1 MFGKDEKKKGG
12 EVIGFIG
19 KGMSMEGKL
28 AFNETVRVEGS
39 FKGEI
44 DATGTL
50 VLGEGGS
57 IEGKIKVGTAIVS
70 GEITGTLEA
79 SQRVELRAPAK
90 MTGDIKT
97 PTLIIGEGVVF
108 EGSCIMIK
116 KGHAEFETVDYGTKT
131 EGQGEAGAYASH

>member
-19 KGMSMEGKL
+19 KGMSMEGRL

-57 IEGKIKVGTAIVS
+57 IEGKIKVGTAIVT

-97 PTLIIGEGVVF
+97 PTLIIGEGVIF

-116 KGHAEFETVDYGTKT
+116 KGQAQFETVDYGTKT

>member
-1 MFGKDEKKKGG
+1 MFGKDEKKKSG
-12 EVIGFIG
+12 EIIGFIG

-50 VLGEGGS
+50 VLGEGGL

-116 KGHAEFETVDYGTKT
+116 KGHSEFETVDYGTKT
-131 EGQGEAGAYASH
+131 EGQGEAGTYASH